1 MRNKRMHA
9 LAAFLLGV
17 ALVAGCGGPGQ
28 AANQTGNA
36 AGTQNATAAAP
47 IPPEPAYTGPVVAT
61 YTGGEVRKDE
71 LDRQYNLQVVLPG
84 LQQQE
89 SKKDFLTYYVVWYK
103 YLYGKAQQLT
113 NVKTDPAQARQLAD
127 QAIQELVGSQYKSQ
141 DEVKQKMQSL
151 GVSEDDLA
159 RLALKSQYL
168 QQYLLDQTKDLQ
180 VTDQQAQTY
189 YNQHKDDY
197 LQVTVHHILV
207 SSLDQAK
214 QIEAQLKQGADF
226 EKLADQY
233 STDPAVKDNH
243 GQYADQPVSS
253 FDADFAKAVKTL
265 PIGQISDPVHT
276 QYGYHIIRV
285 DKRTQI
291 PFDQAKDEIKQTL
304 LTQAQND
311 KEKAIYADAQKAA
324 HIQLKVA
331 EKDL

>member
-1 MRNKRMHA
+1 MRNKTR
-9 LAAFLLGV
+9 LAA
-17 ALVAGCGGPGQ
+17 ALVLSAALMAGCGGGGQ
-28 AANQTGNA
+28 AANQTANA

-47 IPPEPAYTGPVVAT
+47 IPPEPTYTGPVVAT
-61 YTGGEVRKDE
+61 YTGGELRKDE

-113 NVKTDPAQARQLAD
+113 DVKTDPAQARQLAD

-141 DEVKQKMQSL
+141 DEVEQKMKSL
-151 GVSEDDLA
+151 GVSADDLA

-168 QQYLLDQTKDLQ
+168 QQYLMDQTKDLQ
-180 VTDQQAQTY
+180 VTDQQAQSY
-189 YNQHKDDY
+189 YDQHKDDY
-197 LQVTVHHILV
+197 LMVTVHHILV
-207 SSLDQAK
+207 SSETQAK
-214 QIEAQLKQGADF
+214 QIEAKLKSGADF

-233 STDPAVKDNH
+233 STDPGVKENH

-253 FDADFAKAVKTL
+253 FDPDFAKAVKSL
-265 PIGQISDPVHT
+265 PIGQVSDPVHT

-285 DKRTQI
+285 DKRTQQ
-291 PFDQAKDEIKQTL
+291 PFDQVKDEIKQTL

-311 KEKAIYADAQKAA
+311 KEKAIYDDAQKAA
-324 HIQLKVA
+324 NIQLKVA